1 MGESKRIISHKDKTE
16 HKIISYF
23 ILRKMAKRVPLEVAK
38 KLTYLL
44 MASKELLD
52 MMGLGNPEKK
62 DIAANKKG
70 IEEAASDIIDKKPY
84 RYKIG
89 AKKILEKL
97 LTYLHLKG

>member
-1 MGESKRIISHKDKTE
+1 M
-16 HKIISYF
+16 
-23 ILRKMAKRVPLEVAK
+23 PLEVAK

-52 MMGLGNPEKK
+52 MMGLGTPEKK

-84 RYKIG
+84 RYKIS
-89 AKKILEKL
+89 AKKILKKL
-97 LTYLHLKG
+97 LIYLHLKD